1 MMRVV
6 TLGLPHRTRLLL
18 VDDSPEFLHAIR
30 SWLAGE
36 GAVRVVGEAHSGDAA
51 VAAVCRGVP
60 HVDVVLM
67 DAVMP
72 GLDGFQATQQIKA
85 LGPAAPRVVIVSF
98 TDEAAAGVR
107 ARQCGAD
114 AFLAKSDLAEGL
126 MPVLLRLRAAPGW
139 QGPGEAGDAQGAN
152 G

>member
-1 MMRVV
+1 MPA
-6 TLGLPHRTRLLL
+6 GLPPRTHLLL
-18 VDDSPEFLHAIR
+18 VDDSPEFLEAIR
-30 SWLAGE
+30 AWLVNEA
-36 GAVRVVGEAHSGDAA
+36 AVRVVGEAHSGDAA

-60 HVDVVLM
+60 RVDVVLM

-85 LGPAAPRVVIVSF
+85 LGPAAPRVIIVSF
-98 TDEAAAGVR
+98 TDAAAAGAR

-114 AFLAKSDLAEGL
+114 AFLAKPDLAEGL
-126 MPVLLRLRAAPGW
+126 MPALLRLRPAATW
-139 QGPGEAGDAQGAN
+139 RDSGDAGEPQAAN

>member
-6 TLGLPHRTRLLL
+6 AAGLPHRTHLLL
-18 VDDSPEFLHAIR
+18 VDDSPEFLDAIR
-30 SWLAGE
+30 SWLASE
-36 GAVRVVGEAHSGDAA
+36 RNVRVVGEAHNGDAA

-60 HVDVVLM
+60 RVDVVLM

-85 LGPAAPRVVIVSF
+85 LGPAAPHVVVVSF
-98 TDEAAAGVR
+98 TDEAAARAR

-114 AFLAKSDLAEGL
+114 AFLAKPDLADKL
-126 MPVLLRLRAAPGW
+126 MPVLLRLRRASGW
-139 QGPGEAGDAQGAN
+139 QDPDEAGEPHVAN